1 MAQILVSHLT
11 FTYPGS
17 FEPLFQDVSFTL
29 DSSWKL
35 GFVGRNGRGKTT
47 FLRLLMGDYPY
58 QGAIQT
64 TLSFAYFP
72 FDVQDTDRTALETV
86 RSVIAP
92 FDAWG
97 QTLQTADPMS
107 EAYQQAFDLF
117 LAHDGY
123 IIDELIAREAGLI
136 GVSEEALSRPFST
149 LSGGERVKLLLAALF
164 LRRNAFLLIDEPTNH
179 LDDAGRAAV
188 RDYLKT
194 KSGYILVSHERS
206 LLDACCDHILNLG
219 NRRITLEQG
228 NYATFHE
235 NQQRQE
241 AWELARNAQLKHDIA
256 QLENAARERESWSNA
271 REKSKSAQY
280 DSGYV
285 GHKAAKLMQLSKNLE
300 RRQERAIAEKRE
312 LLQHTE
318 SAEPIKIV
326 PEPYR
331 TQRIIELSKLS
342 VDYGA
347 GPLFAPVDLLL
358 ERGARVRL
366 KARNGAGKSSLIRL
380 LMGED
385 VPHTGEIRR
394 ARDVEISYV
403 PQDTA
408 HLRGSLTDFADAQGL
423 DRPLLLSL
431 LRKLDFSRTLF
442 EFPMETYSAGQKK
455 KVLLAA
461 SMCRRAHLYIWDE
474 PLNFID
480 ILSRE
485 QIEEAVLASGMTL
498 LFVEHDETFSARV
511 ATHTVELVRP

>member
-17 FEPLFQDVSFTL
+17 FEPLFEDVSFTL

-35 GFVGRNGRGKTT
+35 GFIGRNGRGKTT
-47 FLRLLMGDYPY
+47 FLRLLLGDYPY
-58 QGAIQT
+58 QGSIRT

-72 FDVQDTDRTALETV
+72 FDVPDTGESALSVV

-92 FDAWG
+92 FDAW
-97 QTLQTADPMS
+97 QHTLDTADPLS
-107 EAYQQAFDLF
+107 DDYQRAFDLF

-123 IIDELIAREAGLI
+123 IIDELIAREAALI
-136 GVSEEALSRPFST
+136 GVSEAALARPFAT

-164 LRRNAFLLIDEPTNH
+164 LRKNAFLLIDEPTNH

-188 RDYLKT
+188 REYLKN
-194 KSGYILVSHERS
+194 KSGYILVSHERA

-228 NYATFHE
+228 NYAAFAE
-235 NQQRQE
+235 NQRRQE

-256 QLENAARERESWSNA
+256 QLESAAREREGWAGA
-271 REKSKSAQY
+271 REKSKKGEY
-280 DSGYV
+280 DSGFV
-285 GHKAAKLMQLSKNLE
+285 SHKAAKLMQLSKNLE
-300 RRQERAIAEKRE
+300 RRQERAIAEKKS
-312 LLQHTE
+312 LLQHVET
-318 SAEPIKIV
+318 AEAIKII

-331 TQRIIELSKLS
+331 TQKIIELSKLS
-342 VDYGA
+342 VDYGEGA
-347 GPLFAPVDLLL
+347 LFSPVDLLI
-358 ERGARVRL
+358 ERGARIHL
-366 KARNGAGKSSLIRL
+366 KARNGAGKTSLLRL

-394 ARDVEISYV
+394 ARDVVISYV
-403 PQDTA
+403 AQDTS
-408 HLRGSLTDFADAQGL
+408 HLSGMLTDYANAQGVDL
-423 DRPLLLSL
+423 SLLLSM

-455 KVLLAA
+455 KVLLAV
-461 SMCRRAHLYIWDE
+461 SLCSRAHLYIWDE
-474 PLNFID
+474 PLNFVD

-511 ATHTVELVRP
+511 ATGTLTLTRP

>member
-17 FEPLFQDVSFTL
+17 FEPLFEDVSFTL

-47 FLRLLMGDYPY
+47 FLRLLTGEYPY
-58 QGAIQT
+58 QGTIQT

-72 FDVQDTDRTALETV
+72 FDVKDEGESALSIV

-92 FDAWG
+92 FDAWQ
-97 QTLQTADPMS
+97 QTLDTADPMS
-107 EAYQQAFDLF
+107 DAYQRAFDLF

-123 IIDELIAREAGLI
+123 IIDDLIAREAGLI
-136 GVSEEALSRPFST
+136 GVSQEALSRPFST

-164 LRRNAFLLIDEPTNH
+164 LRKNAFLLIDEPTNH

-194 KSGYILVSHERS
+194 KSGYILVSHERT

-219 NRRITLEQG
+219 NKRITLEQG
-228 NYATFHE
+228 NYAAFHE
-235 NQQRQE
+235 NQRRQE
-241 AWELARNAQLKHDIA
+241 AWEAARNAQLKHDIA
-256 QLENAARERESWSNA
+256 QLESAAREREGWSNA
-271 REKSKSAQY
+271 LEKTKKSAA
-280 DSGYV
+280 DSGFV
-285 GHKAAKLMQLSKNLE
+285 SHKAAKLMQLSKNLE
-300 RRQERAIAEKRE
+300 RRQERAIAEKKE
-312 LLQHTE
+312 LLQHVET
-318 SAEPIKIV
+318 AEPIKII

-331 TQRIIELSKLS
+331 TQKIIELSKLS

-347 GPLFAPVDLLL
+347 GALFAPLDLVI

-366 KARNGAGKSSLIRL
+366 KARNGAGKTSLIRL
-380 LMGED
+380 IMGES
-385 VPHTGEIRR
+385 VPHIGEIRR
-394 ARDVEISYV
+394 ARDVVISYV
-403 PQDTA
+403 SQDTS
-408 HLRGSLTDFADAQGL
+408 HLKGNVLDFADAQGVE
-423 DRPLLLSL
+423 RPLLLSM

-455 KVLLAA
+455 KVLLAV
-461 SMCRRAHLYIWDE
+461 SLCRRAHLYIWDE

-485 QIEEAVLASGMTL
+485 QIEEAVLSSGMTL
-498 LFVEHDETFSARV
+498 LFVEHDETFSSRV
-511 ATHTVELVRP
+511 ATQTVELTAG

>member
-17 FEPLFQDVSFTL
+17 FEPLFEDVSFTL

-58 QGAIQT
+58 QGTIQT
-64 TLSFAYFP
+64 GLSFAYFP
-72 FDVQDTDRTALETV
+72 FDVPDAGKSALAVV
-86 RSVIAP
+86 REVIAP
-92 FDAWG
+92 FDAW
-97 QTLQTADPMS
+97 QRTLDTADPMS

-117 LAHDGY
+117 LSHDGY

-136 GVSEEALSRPFST
+136 GVSGEALLRPFAT
-149 LSGGERVKLLLAALF
+149 LSGGERVKLLLSALF
-164 LRRNAFLLIDEPTNH
+164 LRKNAFLLIDEPTNH

-188 RDYLKT
+188 RDYLRK
-194 KSGYILVSHERS
+194 KSGYILVSHERT
-206 LLDACCDHILNLG
+206 LLDACCDHILSLG

-228 NYATFHE
+228 NYASFHE
-235 NQQRQE
+235 NQRRQE
-241 AWELARNAQLKHDIA
+241 AWETARNAQLKRDIA
-256 QLENAARERESWSNA
+256 QLENAARERDGWSDSL
-271 REKSKSAQY
+271 EKTKKSSA

-300 RRQERAIAEKRE
+300 RRQERAIAEKRA
-312 LLQHTE
+312 LLQHVET
-318 SAEPIKIV
+318 AEPLKII

-331 TQRIIELSKLS
+331 APRILELSKLS

-347 GPLFAPVDLLL
+347 GPLFTPVDLLL
-358 ERGARVRL
+358 ERGARVRI

-380 LMGED
+380 LMGEE

-394 ARDVEISYV
+394 ARDVVISYV
-403 PQDTA
+403 AQDTS
-408 HLRGSLTDFADAQGL
+408 HLRGSLTDFADARTI
-423 DRPLLLSL
+423 DRTLLLSM

-442 EFPMETYSAGQKK
+442 EFPIETYSAGQRK

-461 SMCRRAHLYIWDE
+461 SMCQRAHLYIWDE

-480 ILSRE
+480 LLSRE
-485 QIEEAVLASGMTL
+485 QIEEAVCESGMTL
-498 LFVEHDETFSARV
+498 LFVEHDEAFCARV
-511 ATHTVELVRP
+511 ATHTVELTRP

>member
-1 MAQILVSHLT
+1 MAQILVSHLA

-17 FEPLFQDVSFTL
+17 FEPLFEDVSFTL

-58 QGAIQT
+58 QGTIQT

-72 FDVQDTDRTALETV
+72 FDIRDEGRSALDTV
-86 RSVIAP
+86 RAVIAP
-92 FDAWG
+92 FDAW
-97 QTLQTADPMS
+97 QHTLDTADPMS

-117 LAHDGY
+117 LTHDGY

-136 GVSEEALSRPFST
+136 GVEEEALSRPFST

-164 LRRNAFLLIDEPTNH
+164 LRKNAFLLIDEPTNH

-188 RDYLKT
+188 RDYLRK

-219 NRRITLEQG
+219 NRRISLEQG

-235 NQQRQE
+235 NQRRQE
-241 AWELARNAQLKHDIA
+241 AWESARNAQLKRDIA
-256 QLENAARERESWSNA
+256 QLENAAREREGWSNSL
-271 REKSKSAQY
+271 EKTKKAAG
-280 DSGYV
+280 DSGFV
-285 GHKAAKLMQLSKNLE
+285 SHKAAKLMQLSKNLE

-312 LLQHTE
+312 LLQHVET
-318 SAEPIKIV
+318 AEPIKIV

-331 TQRIIELSKLS
+331 TQRILELSKLS

-347 GPLFAPVDLLL
+347 GPLFAPVDLRI
-358 ERGARVRL
+358 ERGARVHL

-380 LMGED
+380 IMGED

-394 ARDVEISYV
+394 ARDVLISYV
-403 PQDTA
+403 PQDTS
-408 HLRGSLTDFADAQGL
+408 HLRGSLTDFADAQGVE
-423 DRPLLLSL
+423 RPLLLSM

-455 KVLLAA
+455 KALLAV
-461 SMCRRAHLYIWDE
+461 SLCQRAHLYIWDE

-498 LFVEHDETFSARV
+498 LFVEHDESFSTRI
-511 ATHTVELVRP
+511 ATGTVELLR